1 MGKALNRTGSGQPP
15 RRIVVSMGLIRD
27 AARSA
32 SLGLCQVDF
41 VPFAGA
47 HEQLLLRC
55 CRRPSDA
62 SDRPVGAT
70 LDAAAA
76 VAAAAAAAATHRQQ
90 RTATD
95 PSKRHSSSAVSAT
108 IASASSA
115 SDHVGLLGS

>member
-32 SLGLCQVDF
+32 SLRLCQVDF

-55 CRRPSDA
+55 CWRPSDA

-76 VAAAAAAAATHRQQ
+76 VAAAAAAATH

>member
-32 SLGLCQVDF
+32 SLRLCQVDF

-55 CRRPSDA
+55 CWRPSDA

-76 VAAAAAAAATHRQQ
+76 VAAAAAAAATH